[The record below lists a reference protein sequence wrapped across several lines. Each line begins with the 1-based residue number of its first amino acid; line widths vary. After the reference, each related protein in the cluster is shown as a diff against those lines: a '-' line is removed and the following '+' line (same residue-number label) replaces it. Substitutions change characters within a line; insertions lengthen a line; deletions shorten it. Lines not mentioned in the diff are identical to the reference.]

1 MGRLCTPRPRSMYS
15 PDTQHTSDSC
25 SPNTGPRLARHTR
38 CYTRSCSETRS
49 TSERESSPGTSYS
62 SRCPPGTTARAH
74 TGDTS
79 RCRPHRTWPSTSQA
93 SSSSTPCVR
102 GDCCTCLDRRSC
114 TCTSRWHARILV
126 CSSSAAD
133 QHSPPPTARSPGT
146 ADTLTLYS
154 SPPSPNTCSPHSQCT
169 RHCRCS
175 SCIFQRRTRYTDLR
189 QDR

>member
-1 MGRLCTPRPRSMYS
+1 MGRLCTPRPRSMCS
-15 PDTQHTSDSC
+15 QDMQNTSDSC
-25 SPNTGPRLARHTR
+25 SPNTGPRLARCTR

-49 TSERESSPGTSYS
+49 TSERASSPGTSYS

-79 RCRPHRTWPSTSQA
+79 RCRRLRTWPSTSQA

-114 TCTSRWHARILV
+114 TCTSRWHARTPV

-146 ADTLTLYS
+146 AGTLTLYS
-154 SPPSPNTCSPHSQCT
+154 SPPSRNTCSPHTRCT
-169 RHCRCS
+169 PHYRCS